1 MVTKDIFIYTD
12 VESWIEDKP
21 GTVLKGTVTSRS
33 DGYIELLDENGYTQ
47 ILNLA
52 KLFAVVY

>member
-1 MVTKDIFIYTD
+1 MITKDIYIYID
-12 VESWIEDKP
+12 AQGWIEDKP
-21 GTVLKGTVTSRS
+21 STVLKGTVASRS
-33 DGYIELLDENGYTQ
+33 DGYIEILDENGYTQ